1 MNFFN
6 ENNEF
11 FSEMSNCNDFIYY
24 FDCDNENRFNFGFE
38 NENGYGNEYGNE
50 YEYEN
55 KYEKK
60 IFSENSNFNLNVEN
74 LTSDNT
80 MKKTNELDGNIPKNY
95 ISIDEIEKNIF
106 DKETYKDIFTFDIKN
121 KLIKDI
127 QTEESFLNKKRF
139 KDITD
144 NNESNNNFSIEKE
157 KPNKRG
163 RKPKNEQG
171 ERKHSKNSGDNI
183 ILKIKT
189 KLFNYLIK
197 NLNKTLKKK
206 LGKIDTKRII
216 YDLDQKYIKQL
227 KRSINLQLLDK
238 PLKNLLSLDIST
250 KYNNQKIPINTNK
263 INIQKILN
271 NEPDDTIKFIFNM
284 TFRDWIEC
292 FICKKNLYELLSI
305 NNIENNFLIDFESIK
320 EITDGLNEF
329 LKEIAEEND
338 DNYFSLF
345 IYYLYNYECWFFNKK
360 GKIKTKVNHEI
371 SIEI

>member
-1 MNFFN
+1 MYFFN
-6 ENNEF
+6 DINSS
-11 FSEMSNCNDFIYY
+11 FSGMSNYNNFLYN
-24 FDCDNENRFNFGFE
+24 FDCDNENGFNFDFD
-38 NENGYGNEYGNE
+38 NENGNGNE
-50 YEYEN
+50 YENEYEN
-55 KYEKK
+55 QYGKK
-60 IFSENSNFNLNVEN
+60 IFSENSNFNLNEEN
-74 LTSDNT
+74 YTSDNT
-80 MKKTNELDGNIPKNY
+80 TKKTNKLDCNIPKSY

-106 DKETYKDIFTFDIKN
+106 DKETFKDIFTFDIKN

-127 QTEESFLNKKRF
+127 QTDESFLNKKRF

-144 NNESNNNFSIEKE
+144 NNESNNKFSIEEE

-171 ERKHSKNSGDNI
+171 ERKHNKNSGDNI
-183 ILKIKT
+183 IIKIKT
-189 KLFNYLIK
+189 KLFKYLIN

-206 LGKIDTKRII
+206 LCISFNKRII

-227 KRSINLQLLDK
+227 KRNINLQLLDK

-250 KYNNQKIPINTNK
+250 KYNNQKIPIDTNK
-263 INIQKILN
+263 INIQKILY

-305 NNIENNFLIDFESIK
+305 NNIENKFLIDFESIK
-320 EITDGLNEF
+320 EITEGLNEF

-360 GKIKTKVNHEI
+360 GKIKTKVNYEI